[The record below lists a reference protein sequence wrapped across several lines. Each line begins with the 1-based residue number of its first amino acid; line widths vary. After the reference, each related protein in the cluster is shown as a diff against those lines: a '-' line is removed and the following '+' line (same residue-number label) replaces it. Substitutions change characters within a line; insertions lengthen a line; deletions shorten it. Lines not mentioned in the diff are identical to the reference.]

1 MHIIVPGL
9 TGAKMSSSEED
20 SKIDLLDSA
29 ASVKKKM
36 KKAFCEPGKVENNG
50 VLAFAKYVLFPLLKP
65 GEGSSVDIMYISLST
80 LLFLNLH

>member
-1 MHIIVPGL
+1 
-9 TGAKMSSSEED
+9 MSSSEED

-65 GEGSSVDIMYISLST
+65 GEGTSVDIRYVNQSFSNFYFRMCARFPYST
-80 LLFLNLH
+80 RS